1 MSETSRGQSHWVPP
15 EGWETRMERLIGP
28 VTRLAATQAEQRRFS
43 EVSDTAPRALERG
56 AARRRVL
63 IVGAGAR
70 GQDIAQELAADR
82 RSPYRVVGFADDD
95 ASLQCIGDLPIL
107 GGFSDVLELTDR
119 FAIDDVI
126 IAYMPSWQEELIKR
140 AMQRQGAS
148 GLQIK
153 VLPGFYDAMLGDC
166 RIERIMDIPL
176 VRITGNGPNRGF
188 LFAKR
193 CFDIAFSITGLIA
206 TLPVLVLAAA
216 AIKLTSRGPSFF
228 CQERVGRHGRVFR
241 IYKLRTMVLNA
252 ERLTGPVLAQEYDER
267 ITAVGQLL
275 RRTRLDE
282 IPQFWNVLRGDM
294 SVVGPRPERPEFADE
309 FARRIPGYRQRL
321 KVRPG
326 ITGLAQVYGDYLT
339 SVYHKL
345 RYDWIYI
352 NRMSIWQE
360 ARILLRTV
368 GVVFGRS
375 GT

>member
-1 MSETSRGQSHWVPP
+1 MSDTSSGRRYWVPP
-15 EGWETRMERLIGP
+15 EMLETRTEQVMGP
-28 VTRLAATQAEQRRFS
+28 VTRLAATHVGERRS
-43 EVSDTAPRALERG
+43 LGVPVRTLGRE
-56 AARRRVL
+56 AARTATKRRVL

-70 GQDIAQELAADR
+70 GQDIAQELAADA
-82 RSPYRVVGFADDD
+82 RSPYHVIGFADDD
-95 ASLQCIGDLPIL
+95 AGLQCIADLPIL
-107 GGFSDVLELTDR
+107 GSFDDVLELTDQY
-119 FAIDDVI
+119 AIDDVI

-140 AMQRQGAS
+140 AMQQGAS
-148 GLQIK
+148 KLQIK

-176 VRITGNGPNRGF
+176 VRITGNGPSRAF

-193 CFDIAFSITGLIA
+193 CFDVLFSTVGLIA
-206 TLPVLVLAAA
+206 TLPVLLLAAA
-216 AIKLTSRGPSFF
+216 AIKLTSRGPFLF

-267 ITAVGQLL
+267 ITAVGRLL
-275 RRTRLDE
+275 RKTRLDE

-309 FARRIPGYRQRL
+309 FAAHIPGYRQRL

-352 NRMSIWQE
+352 NRMSFWQE
-360 ARILLRTV
+360 VRILLRTV

>member
-1 MSETSRGQSHWVPP
+1 MSDTSSGRSYWVPP
-15 EGWETRMERLIGP
+15 ELLETRTEQAVGP
-28 VTRLAATQAEQRRFS
+28 VTRFAATHVGERRGLGA
-43 EVSDTAPRALERG
+43 VTRTRERE
-56 AARRRVL
+56 AARTATKRRVL

-70 GQDIAQELAADR
+70 GQDIAQELAADA
-82 RSPYRVVGFADDD
+82 RSSYHVVGFADDD
-95 ASLQCIGDLPIL
+95 AGLPCIGDLPIL
-107 GGFSDVLELTDR
+107 GSFADVLELTDR
-119 FAIDDVI
+119 YAIDDVI

-140 AMQRQGAS
+140 AMQQGAS
-148 GLQIK
+148 RLQIK

-176 VRITGNGPNRGF
+176 VRITGNGPGRVF

-193 CFDIAFSITGLIA
+193 CFDVLFSVIGLIA
-206 TLPVLVLAAA
+206 TVPVLLLAAA
-216 AIKLTSRGPSFF
+216 AIKLTSRGPFLF

-267 ITAVGQLL
+267 ITAVGRLL
-275 RRTRLDE
+275 RTTRLDE

-309 FARRIPGYRQRL
+309 FAAHIPGYRQRL

-352 NRMSIWQE
+352 NRMSFWQE
-360 ARILLRTV
+360 VRILLRTV